1 MQGIDKVAVIDV
13 IARKVIKT
21 IDVDFVDTG
30 DRPHYVVIDK
40 LNGFWYVTLIS
51 SGYVLKFDLETDEFI
66 DSLRVGYMPAVMALD
81 EPNQILYISRFMPMP
96 TMGMDGSN
104 STTIDVIDAS
114 NMKFI
119 GKINVGARSPHGI
132 ALSSDEK
139 KLWVAS
145 NEASHFFEIEISRF
159 QEENYQPKSFK
170 IGPDVPDSYN
180 INDMI
185 YNALELELSL
195 IHI

>member
-66 DSLRVGYMPAVMALD
+66 DSLLQKTR
-81 EPNQILYISRFMPMP
+81 
-96 TMGMDGSN
+96 
-104 STTIDVIDAS
+104 
-114 NMKFI
+114 KI
-119 GKINVGARSPHGI
+119 GKY
-132 ALSSDEK
+132 D
-139 KLWVAS
+139 
-145 NEASHFFEIEISRF
+145 
-159 QEENYQPKSFK
+159 QK
-170 IGPDVPDSYN
+170 I
-180 INDMI
+180 
-185 YNALELELSL
+185 
-195 IHI
+195 